1 MKFQCLRSVNPPE
14 TELKAQRCSG
24 CSQGR
29 AHGVS
34 TRCLLLCPS
43 ALSNAREQ
51 AWGQEHRAQYCLS
64 QGSAKSS
71 GLCCFSPVSPQPQEG
86 TDVLVPPLEHAVDCW
101 TPLYTS
107 TDVKVSQAGLCP
119 RTTGSSGAGSLTQ
132 NQTTTAGM
140 IKACQERDRA
150 E

>member
-1 MKFQCLRSVNPPE
+1 MKFQCLRSVNPPRNRIE
-14 TELKAQRCSG
+14 STEVLRMQPGQSPWCEHSLPPAVPISTEQC
-24 CSQGR
+24 QG
-29 AHGVS
+29 A
-34 TRCLLLCPS
+34 
-43 ALSNAREQ
+43 
-51 AWGQEHRAQYCLS
+51 AWGQEHRVQYCLS
-64 QGSAKSS
+64 QGSAESS

-119 RTTGSSGAGSLTQ
+119 GTTGSSSAGSLTQ